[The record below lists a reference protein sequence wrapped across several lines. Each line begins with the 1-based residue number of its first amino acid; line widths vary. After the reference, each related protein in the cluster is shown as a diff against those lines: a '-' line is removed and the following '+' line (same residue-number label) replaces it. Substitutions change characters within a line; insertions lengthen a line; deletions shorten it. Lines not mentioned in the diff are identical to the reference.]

1 MSATP
6 ENAGGRAGVA
16 GVAPPGAAATPAAR
30 SGWTLHLGWGIGT
43 LGAALLLNGFSFMAL
58 FYLTTEIGIGAA
70 LAGTLLAIAKLWD
83 VVANPTLGW
92 LSDRTDTRWG
102 RRRPYLLVG
111 GLVSGLSFAFLFS
124 LADTPF
130 KDSLP
135 VVFLA
140 LVLVGTGY
148 TLFNVPYMAMPAEM
162 ISDYHERS
170 KLTAYRVFFVAIGTV
185 IGGAAAKKLVES
197 FGGGTEGFADYG
209 MLVGALI
216 FVFMAVTFFGTA
228 GAPASVRTTTT
239 LPALEQLKLGFANRP
254 FAALLWIKLTQL
266 MGLASGTATAIFV
279 VQYVMQKPKPGD
291 WILLLGLVAT
301 SVQILAIP
309 LWLRISRK
317 LDKPKTYAIATVIY
331 VCTVLT
337 WWLSGPD
344 ETVWQF
350 GARAAV
356 QGFTAAGLL
365 LMGQSMLPD
374 AIEYDYRRTGLRR
387 EGVFSGLYSVVEKFA
402 FAIAPAIVGFT
413 LAWWGFE
420 PKSAHVG
427 DAAVQGVRVAA
438 AFLPSTY
445 FALSLIGI
453 ALYGLN
459 EKALKSMPLPEK
471 KG

>member
-1 MSATP
+1 MSAAPETP
-6 ENAGGRAGVA
+6 GVGPAGAGA
-16 GVAPPGAAATPAAR
+16 SAAAASAAPVGR
-30 SGWTLHLGWGIGT
+30 SGWTLHLGWGVGT

-58 FYLTTEIGIGAA
+58 YYLTTQLGMGAA
-70 LAGTLLAIAKLWD
+70 LAGTLLGIAKLWD

-92 LSDRTDTRWG
+92 LSDRTQTRWG
-102 RRRPYLLVG
+102 RRRPYILAGAV
-111 GLVSGLSFAFLFS
+111 VAGLSFAFLFS
-124 LADTPF
+124 LANTDM

-135 VVFLA
+135 IVFLA
-140 LVLVGTGY
+140 IVLVGTGY

-170 KLTAYRVFFVAIGTV
+170 KLTAYRVFFVAVGTV
-185 IGGAAAKKLVES
+185 IGGSAAKRLVES
-197 FGGGTEGFADYG
+197 FGGGAEGFADYG
-209 MLVGALI
+209 MLVGVLI
-216 FVFMAVTFFGTA
+216 FVFMAATFVGTA
-228 GAPASVRTTTT
+228 GAPASARTTTT

-266 MGLASGTATAIFV
+266 MGIASGTATAIFV
-279 VQYVMQKPKPGD
+279 VQFVMQKEKPGD
-291 WILLLGLVAT
+291 WILLLGLIAT
-301 SVQILAIP
+301 CVQILAIP
-309 LWLRISRK
+309 VWLRLSRRF
-317 LDKPKTYAIATVIY
+317 DKPKTYAFATVLY
-331 VCTVLT
+331 VCTALT
-337 WWLSGPD
+337 WWLAGPD
-344 ETVWQF
+344 ETIWRF

-356 QGFTAAGLL
+356 QGFTAAGIL

-374 AIEYDYRRTGLRR
+374 AIEYDFRRTGLRR

-420 PKSAHVG
+420 PKSAQLG

-459 EKALKSMPLPEK
+459 EKTLKAMPVPAK
-471 KG
+471 K